1 MYIIIINNF
10 NINKLLAEQICENVD
25 MTLLK
30 RDTIFIYLRYY
41 QLWIEA
47 ELTIQLL
54 IIILIFINL
63 YRNNG
68 IWYEKN

>member
-41 QLWIEA
+41 QL
-47 ELTIQLL
+47 
-54 IIILIFINL
+54 
-63 YRNNG
+63 
-68 IWYEKN
+68 